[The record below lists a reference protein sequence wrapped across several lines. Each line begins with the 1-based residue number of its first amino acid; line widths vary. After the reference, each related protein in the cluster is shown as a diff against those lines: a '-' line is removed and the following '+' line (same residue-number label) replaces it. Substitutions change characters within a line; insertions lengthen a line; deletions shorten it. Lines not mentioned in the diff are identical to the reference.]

1 LYVSG
6 EGFRKLDYTLSS
18 IFVAPNCLFGIDN
31 NHVASNLN
39 SGAELFHSEY
49 AVCFA
54 ASSTIRA
61 IIPRNRQCIAAF
73 PTVTKT
79 VTDGAIAIG
88 CTSSAVYAA
97 TAESLVECRVD
108 ASRALAVPE
117 PMVAMLCSDDDGY
130 FIGKSGK
137 LYKGFE
143 ESFVPINGLPPVVKV
158 SVGIQHC
165 AAIAADGRVFVWG
178 FNPSGQLG
186 FGSDRAVQVPICVLE
201 GAQQVACGV
210 HNTWVLIALR

>member
-1 LYVSG
+1 MAIKLLSAGDNSGDRLLHPSLSASATFVESTPTTFTPSDIAQIAGGKELGVLCKNGALYVSG
-6 EGFRKLDYTLSS
+6 EGFRKLDYALLS

-31 NHVASNLN
+31 NHVARNLN

-61 IIPRNRQCIAAF
+61 IIIRNRRCIAAF
-73 PTVTKT
+73 PTVTIK

-108 ASRALAVPE
+108 TSKVVAVPE

-137 LYKGFE
+137 LYKQFE
-143 ESFVPINGLPPVVKV
+143 ESFVPINGL
-158 SVGIQHC
+158 
-165 AAIAADGRVFVWG
+165 RR
-178 FNPSGQLG
+178 L
-186 FGSDRAVQVPICVLE
+186 
-201 GAQQVACGV
+201 
-210 HNTWVLIALR
+210 